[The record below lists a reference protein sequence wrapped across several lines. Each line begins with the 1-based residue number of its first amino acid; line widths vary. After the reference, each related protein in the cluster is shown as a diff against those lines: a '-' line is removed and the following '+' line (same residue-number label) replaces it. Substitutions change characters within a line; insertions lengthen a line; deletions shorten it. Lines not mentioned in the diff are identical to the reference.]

1 MAVVKI
7 SEGISNRYLIP
18 GIGLLVLG
26 FLLFFLYTVG
36 PILLIV
42 IAVGLLSAQTG
53 LLVNTSTP
61 AYKYYSNIF
70 GITFGEWVSIENITD
85 VVLAL
90 NTEQSHASSLIPGI
104 RTGRG
109 SFGGRTAPDV
119 RTYDLKI
126 VDGISPEPTLVND
139 FLTYRNARKAFDVL
153 CDTCQVEGR
162 DLIAEQI
169 AENQERRSQR

>member
-1 MAVVKI
+1 MSVVNI

-18 GIGLLVLG
+18 GISLLVLG

-36 PILLIV
+36 PILLII
-42 IAVGLLSAQTG
+42 IAIGLLSARTG

-70 GITFGEWVSIENITD
+70 GITFGEWVSLESITD
-85 VVLAL
+85 IVLVL
-90 NTEQSHASSLIPGI
+90 NTEQSNADSLIPGI
-104 RTGRG
+104 GTGRG

-126 VDGISPEPTLVND
+126 SDGILPELILVND

-153 CDTCQVEGR
+153 CATCQVEGR

-169 AENQERRSQR
+169 AENQERRSRG